1 MAIIDLNDYFYF
13 VHVVEKGGFTPAARA
28 LNLPKSRLSRHVS
41 QLEERLD
48 TRLIHRTSRQFNVT
62 ETGQMFYQHARALIE
77 EMEAAEAAIQS
88 RKESLSGR
96 VTMSCSVGVAQ
107 FAIKDLL
114 LEFLEKHSKVEL
126 VQQVTNQSVDLV
138 SSGID
143 MAIRGHMEVLPDSSF
158 IQRHLATVSWHL
170 LASPEYL
177 ARTGT
182 PESPYDLLKRQSLK
196 VGWQPVTGH
205 WSLENTQGL
214 KTTIPFSPQLCS
226 DDMSTLKQA
235 ATKGLGI
242 VSMPAYACRDELN
255 DGSLVRVLPDW
266 VAGKAQLSLLTPF
279 RRGQS
284 PSIRALVDY
293 LLNNLNARIGDPQG

>member
-1 MAIIDLNDYFYF
+1 MIDLNDYFYF
-13 VHVVEKGGFTPAARA
+13 VHVVEKQGFSPAARA
-28 LNLPKSRLSRHVS
+28 LDMPKSRLSRHVS
-41 QLEERLD
+41 RLEERLD
-48 TRLIHRTSRQFNVT
+48 TRLIQRTSRQFKVT
-62 ETGQMFYQHARALIE
+62 ETGHVFYRHARALIE

-114 LEFLEKHSKVEL
+114 FDFLAKHPKVEL
-126 VQQVTNQSVDLV
+126 VQQVTNQAIDLV

-143 MAIRGHMEVLPDSSF
+143 MAIRGHTEALPDSALV
-158 IQRHLATVSWHL
+158 QRHLANVSWHL
-170 LASPEYL
+170 FASPEYL

-205 WSLENTQGL
+205 WSLENTDGL

-226 DDMSTLKQA
+226 DDMATLKQA
-235 ATKGLGI
+235 AAKGLGI
-242 VSMPAYACRDELN
+242 VSLPAYTCRDELK
-255 DGSLVRVLPDW
+255 DGSLARVLPDW
-266 VAGKAQLSLLTPF
+266 ITDKAQLSLLMPS

-284 PSIRALVDY
+284 PSVRVLVDY
-293 LLNNLNARIGDPQG
+293 LLDNLNDRIGDRPG